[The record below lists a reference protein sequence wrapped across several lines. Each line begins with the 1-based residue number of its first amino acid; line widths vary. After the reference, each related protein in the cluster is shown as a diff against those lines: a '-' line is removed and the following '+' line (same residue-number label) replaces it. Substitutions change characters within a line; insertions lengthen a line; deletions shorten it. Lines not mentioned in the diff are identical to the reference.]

1 MNKNKIELL
10 LSDKLKEI
18 NFLED
23 SNILF
28 GKQKYKDLTLGT
40 YFIDYG
46 DNNFE
51 FDLNDYQ
58 EKYISSEYYNNS
70 GNEQWNFYLIFI
82 QFHIFFKK

>member
-1 MNKNKIELL
+1 MNREKIEIL

-28 GKQKYKDLTLGT
+28 GKQKYNDLTLGT

-46 DNNFE
+46 DDNIE
-51 FDLNDYQ
+51 FDLTDYQ
-58 EKYISSEYYNNS
+58 EKHIASEFYNTS
-70 GNEQWNFYLIFI
+70 GNDQWNFYLIFF
-82 QFHIFFKK
+82 QNLNFF